1 MVSIQ
6 RGENFCCQTFGDLRA
21 EDFSNEPEFAP
32 RVWAS
37 KGLPVIPGEHWER
50 WLGEL
55 SFQSLRDSLVLT
67 VTCPQPERGHVVD
80 EGLKRKLDCL
90 TFGIL
95 LQGVPRYRESFLISG
110 ANESGEAD
118 ARQFSRARVFYPSW
132 KLRRLVVGRAELDR
146 AVRLAASLESI
157 NREGEDWRRLRRA
170 VDSLMKGSTEPKLQD
185 DRLHQFVR
193 CMEGL
198 ILPDQGSTRSQFVHR
213 AQTFAL
219 ANDAAT
225 VALGQIYDVRSK
237 VEHLHH
243 PLSLIPGNALKE
255 KEDPL
260 YRRVRQADALAR
272 FAVRHVLESDALIEA
287 FKSDENIDAFWH
299 QPDGERVARWGDRLD
314 LDLIA

>member
-1 MVSIQ
+1 MAVSIQ

-80 EGLKRKLDCL
+80 EGLKRKLDYL

-95 LQGVPRYRESFLISG
+95 LQGVPRCRESFLISG

-132 KLRRLVVGRAELDR
+132 KLRRLVVGRAELDC

-157 NREGEDWRRLRRA
+157 NREGQDWRRLRRA

-198 ILPDQGSTRSQFVHR
+198 ILPDQGSTRSQFV
-213 AQTFAL
+213 
-219 ANDAAT
+219 
-225 VALGQIYDVRSK
+225 K
-237 VEHLHH
+237 VEHLHY
-243 PLSLIPGNALKE
+243 PLSLIPGNTVKE
-255 KEDPL
+255 KEDLL

-272 FAVRHVLESDALIEA
+272 FAVRHVLESEALTEA
-287 FKSDENIDAFWH
+287 FKTDENIDAFWH
-299 QPDGERVARWGDRLD
+299 QPDGDRVARWGDRLD

>member
-1 MVSIQ
+1 VVFIQ

-32 RVWAS
+32 RAWAS

-55 SFQSLRDSLVLT
+55 SFQSLRDGLVLT
-67 VTCPQPERGHVVD
+67 VTCPQPEKGHVVD
-80 EGLKRKLDCL
+80 EGLKRKLDYL

-110 ANESGEAD
+110 ANEAGEAD

-132 KLRRLVVGRAELDR
+132 KLRRLVVGRAELDC

-193 CMEGL
+193 CMEGSSCP
-198 ILPDQGSTRSQFVHR
+198 IRE
-213 AQTFAL
+213 AL
-219 ANDAAT
+219 EANSYT
-225 VALGQIYDVRSK
+225 VRR
-237 VEHLHH
+237 
-243 PLSLIPGNALKE
+243 LSP
-255 KEDPL
+255 
-260 YRRVRQADALAR
+260 
-272 FAVRHVLESDALIEA
+272 
-287 FKSDENIDAFWH
+287 
-299 QPDGERVARWGDRLD
+299 
-314 LDLIA
+314 